1 MLSINFKTTT
11 VTILTDP
18 VRQFHF
24 DYSGRLIG
32 HFNHGD
38 HYRIGLDG
46 TILFKSSN
54 QEAEDCF
61 LPIADVQYWWKEWE
75 REWEDWRKAP
85 DFAWTKSTFDTE
97 PLDVSEFL
105 GRIFLFLKNISFN
118 HQQFLKIWGRI
129 PILPP
134 EFYQSVIVNFTVGC
148 SYDDCTF
155 CTFYKDRPFQIRSIE
170 TLNDHLLEISDFFGD
185 GLSARRDIFIGE
197 ANALAAPNRRFIFL
211 MEELQDWISEMKA
224 LNPRFRVNRIGS
236 FLDGFTGHLK
246 DADEWKMI
254 RQSGLSDIAIGIES
268 GSEDLLKGVGKP
280 YDPEI
285 IIQMVNR
292 IKEAGFRLQ
301 LIFLLGLGGKKY
313 RDSHFEAS
321 VSMISRF
328 NLSPEDRVQLSLF
341 NPAISTGNY
350 PFKDDLLTSD
360 ELDQEYVRWKSA
372 LNELEKGISV
382 RKYPTQFFI
391 V

>member
-1 MLSINFKTTT
+1 MLSINFKPTT

-24 DYSGRLIG
+24 DYAGRLIG

-46 TILFKSSN
+46 SILFKSSN
-54 QEAEDCF
+54 QDAEDRY
-61 LPIADVQYWWKEWE
+61 LPMSDVEYWWKEWG
-75 REWEDWRKAP
+75 REWEDWRKVP
-85 DFAWTKSTFDTE
+85 EFAWIVAEFDVE
-97 PLDVSEFL
+97 PFPVSEFL
-105 GRIFLFLKNISFN
+105 NRIILFLKNIGFV

-134 EFYQSVIVNFTVGC
+134 EFYQSVIANFTVGC

-155 CTFYKDRPFQIRSIE
+155 CTFYKDRPFQIKNIG
-170 TLNDHLLEISDFFGD
+170 TLNDHLNEISEFFGE

-211 MEELQDWISEMKA
+211 MEELQDWISEMKS
-224 LNPRFRVNRIGS
+224 LHPKFRVNRIGS

-246 DADEWKMI
+246 DVEEWKMI
-254 RQSGLSDIAIGIES
+254 RQSGLTDIAIGIES
-268 GSEDLLKGVGKP
+268 GSEELLKGVGKP

-292 IKEAGFRLQ
+292 IKEAGFTLQ
-301 LIFLLGLGGKKY
+301 LIFLLGLGGKQF
-313 RDSHFEAS
+313 RDSHFESS
-321 VSMISRF
+321 VAMIRRF
-328 NLSPEDRVQLSLF
+328 NLTRDDRVQLSLF
-341 NPAISTGNY
+341 NPAISTGDY
-350 PFKDDLLTSD
+350 PFKGDLLSMD
-360 ELDQEYVRWKSA
+360 ELDLEYTRWKSA
-372 LNELEKGISV
+372 LNGLEKGISA